1 MADKAVNSN
10 ERTGDQQREK
20 NGGNGRRRRRP
31 LTNGVRTELRALIEN
46 AVLDSR
52 SALLSTVFLP
62 SPSEDDDGTLGKGSN
77 FLSFK
82 SQFSVAPLSA
92 VLSHLQQIGHNVAR
106 FAALSHFALKSIANR
121 TRVFAIEED
130 RQQQHLFVRV
140 SPQILLRNDEKT
152 VFVDN
157 LPPLCTAERLRKRAT
172 FFGRVVGVHMPQ
184 IGRIQRRV
192 AQMIGGVWPAHSG
205 FAFVQL
211 ASKTAAQ
218 RFCKRYST
226 NSRLKRLHHHHHGH
240 KHGRKKT
247 TTTATKT
254 GQETSGNQ
262 IVVNSNE
269 NSKGQNVVSGHESKV
284 EKGGHESEEDG
295 VVEETREQRL
305 FPPPLA
311 DESGIVEMPHLPPL
325 HPSSLTLVSNLNTST
340 CSMWSGG
347 SAEGRF
353 RCNSIAE
360 ESAMS
365 ESGNETDTQMGK
377 RRDDEKASKSLR
389 GGETAVGA
397 LSDRKRRRRR
407 LMHRQTITHHQSL
420 NALFRHIQVF
430 PLKQYRELRTDY
442 LRIKKTRMETLKKQ
456 LMGTARKAGEEH
468 SAKLEDE
475 NEKRRTN
482 KEENGEEEGL
492 NRRKGRRR
500 KGKRRGIRKLLG
512 RAERAKTAEY
522 EKNKAEVC

>member
-1 MADKAVNSN
+1 MADKAMNSN
-10 ERTGDQQREK
+10 ERNGDQQRER
-20 NGGNGRRRRRP
+20 NGGSGRRRRRP
-31 LTNGVRTELRALIEN
+31 LTNGVRTELKALIEN

-62 SPSEDDDGTLGKGSN
+62 SPSEDDGGTL
-77 FLSFK
+77 
-82 SQFSVAPLSA
+82 
-92 VLSHLQQIGHNVAR
+92 
-106 FAALSHFALKSIANR
+106 
-121 TRVFAIEED
+121 ED
-130 RQQQHLFVRV
+130 RQQQLFVR
-140 SPQILLRNDEKT
+140 
-152 VFVDN
+152 DN

-184 IGRIQRRV
+184 IGRIQRQV

-247 TTTATKT
+247 TTTTATKT
-254 GQETSGNQ
+254 GQETLGNQ
-262 IVVNSNE
+262 IVVNSNGD
-269 NSKGQNVVSGHESKV
+269 SKGQDVVSGHGLK
-284 EKGGHESEEDG
+284 
-295 VVEETREQRL
+295 ETREQRL
-305 FPPPLA
+305 FPSPLA
-311 DESGIVEMPHLPPL
+311 DESGIVEMPNLPPL
-325 HPSSLTLVSNLNTST
+325 HPPSLVLASNLNTST

-347 SAEGRF
+347 SAEARF

-389 GGETAVGA
+389 GGEAAVGT

-456 LMGTARKAGEEH
+456 LMGTAARKTGEEH
-468 SAKLEDE
+468 SAKVEDD
-475 NEKRRTN
+475 NEKMRAN

-492 NRRKGRRR
+492 NRRRSRR
-500 KGKRRGIRKLLG
+500 KSKRRGIRKLLG